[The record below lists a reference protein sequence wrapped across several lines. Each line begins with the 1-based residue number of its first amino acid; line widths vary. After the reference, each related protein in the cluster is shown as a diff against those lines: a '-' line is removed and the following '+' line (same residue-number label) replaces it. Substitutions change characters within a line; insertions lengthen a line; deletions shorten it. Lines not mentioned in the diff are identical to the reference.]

1 MYSECDTTRG
11 WNDEL
16 WALLSRR
23 YFALF
28 SLPPSPPISTAS
40 QPFPPP
46 PHYALQ
52 PHKFS
57 YQILV
62 PDIWGV
68 DDLFLVDVRCCR
80 CLGYPL
86 ALGQNSSLQ

>member
-1 MYSECDTTRG
+1 MYVGLCRCVTTRG

-28 SLPPSPPISTAS
+28 SSAPQPPISTAS

-46 PHYALQ
+46 PYCALQ
-52 PHKFS
+52 PLKK
-57 YQILV
+57 
-62 PDIWGV
+62 
-68 DDLFLVDVRCCR
+68 
-80 CLGYPL
+80 
-86 ALGQNSSLQ
+86 NS